1 VNFKNTHENYGLI
14 AKTIHWLTALLF
26 LGAYASVY
34 YRHWFTD
41 AKTPGN
47 WNALQIHLSFGV
59 TIAVFVLLR
68 IIWRLMNTNTAEEA
82 GTALEHRAAK
92 LGHYALYAIM
102 IIMPITGYIGTGVAT
117 EFFFMFD
124 IEKFPN
130 TWFFTQVIQE
140 GLGISF
146 ETFENPID
154 FIHKEVL
161 GAWLVWMLIAG
172 HVMAALYHHFVR
184 KDRTLKKMT
193 IDSSEQLNN

>member
-1 VNFKNTHENYGLI
+1 VHLKNTHKNYGLI
-14 AKTIHWLTALLF
+14 AKTLHWLTALLF
-26 LGAYASVY
+26 LGSYMSVY
-34 YRHWFTD
+34 YRHWFTED
-41 AKTPGN
+41 KTPEN
-47 WNALQIHLSFGV
+47 WNAIQIHFSFGV
-59 TIAVFVLLR
+59 TIAVLVLLR
-68 IIWRLMNTNTAEEA
+68 IIWRLMNTIPAEEP
-82 GTALEHRAAK
+82 GTALEHKAAR

-102 IIMPITGYIGTGVAT
+102 IIMPVTGYLGTGVAT

-130 TWFFTQVIQE
+130 TWVFTQVIQE

-146 ETFENPID
+146 EAFEKPID
-154 FIHKEVL
+154 FIHKDIL

-193 IDSSEQLNN
+193 VDSSERLSD

>member
-14 AKTIHWLTALLF
+14 AKTIHWSTALLF
-26 LGAYASVY
+26 LGSYMSVY
-34 YRHWFTD
+34 YRHWFTED
-41 AKTPGN
+41 KTPEN
-47 WNALQIHLSFGV
+47 WNAIQIHFSFGV
-59 TIAVFVLLR
+59 TIAVLVLLR
-68 IIWRLMNTNTAEEA
+68 IIWRLMNTIPAEEP
-82 GTALEHRAAK
+82 GTALEHKAAR

-102 IIMPITGYIGTGVAT
+102 IIMPVTGYLGTGVAT

-130 TWFFTQVIQE
+130 TWMFTHVIQE

-146 ETFENPID
+146 DTFEKPID
-154 FIHKEVL
+154 FIHKEIL

-172 HVMAALYHHFVR
+172 HVMAALYHHFVK

-193 IDSSEQLNN
+193 IDSSERLSN